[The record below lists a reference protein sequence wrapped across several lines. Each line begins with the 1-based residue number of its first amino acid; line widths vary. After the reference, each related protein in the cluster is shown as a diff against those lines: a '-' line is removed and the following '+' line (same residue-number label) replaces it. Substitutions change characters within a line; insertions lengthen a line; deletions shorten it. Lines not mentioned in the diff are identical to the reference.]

1 MVCTDTS
8 VSFFG
13 VNMATEKFHHIMWQ
27 AIKNC
32 LGAYNF
38 KNDEEHNANH
48 NRVVRKHQDSALN
61 YDTYEIG
68 VAMFV
73 FTGDVL

>member
-1 MVCTDTS
+1 
-8 VSFFG
+8 
-13 VNMATEKFHHIMWQ
+13 MWQ